1 MSDPGFALPA
11 PVAAGASTPAGAPVP
26 GVAVAGGGTCTL
38 SKGLSWALTP
48 PEQTTAKAQAQTT
61 NHALRD
67 DLRGASSQMEGNF
80 MRSYLGMMASLAR
93 SAGALRSVAHTLPSF
108 DGGGLKSVIGTGIQS
123 TLSHSLG
130 GTFPVETCRLNSAL
144 SAGSKTFRMASIYPF
159 RAWRYNPSTVRLED
173 VVTQPYDKISPA
185 MQEAYYQRSPYN
197 LVRIILGLP
206 ELFDAEH
213 GENVYTRAARDFR
226 AWRDQSVLVQERDP
240 SIFAYSQRFRVP
252 GTDVVKERRGFI
264 ALGKL
269 HEYADQVVFRHE
281 QTLSK
286 PKSDRLNLL
295 KATHAHFG
303 QIFMLYS
310 DPAGSVER
318 ILYDGAGPADAEVT
332 DEYNVLHRVWRVSDP
347 AVIRLLISTMADK
360 KLIIADGHHR
370 YETALNYSK
379 QHVPASPTRTEHNA
393 NELPQPAFPES
404 AVMMTFVNM
413 DADGLVIL
421 PTHRVVHS
429 LSGFDPAAFSGASE
443 QFFTV
448 EKLPHSSAAT
458 YISKLRHE
466 KDTAFVAVTRIGA
479 FLLRSK
485 PDASAAA
492 LAALPENQRQ
502 LDLSH
507 LHGIIFDRLLGL
519 DADKVREQTNL
530 RYLRDAAEAVDQVQR
545 GEADVTFLTNP
556 VTMEQLREVAFAGS
570 VMPQKS
576 TDFFPKL
583 LSGLAIYA
591 LE

>member
-1 MSDPGFALPA
+1 
-11 PVAAGASTPAGAPVP
+11 
-26 GVAVAGGGTCTL
+26 
-38 SKGLSWALTP
+38 
-48 PEQTTAKAQAQTT
+48 
-61 NHALRD
+61 
-67 DLRGASSQMEGNF
+67 
-80 MRSYLGMMASLAR
+80 MASLAR
-93 SAGALRSVAHTLPSF
+93 LARTPRPSACTLSLF
-108 DGGGLKSVIGTGIQS
+108 DAAWLKSVIGAGIQS
-123 TLSHSLG
+123 TLSASSG
-130 GTFPVETCRLNSAL
+130 GTFPVGFGRAKPAL
-144 SAGSKTFRMASIYPF
+144 SLGSKTFRMASIYPF
-159 RAWRYNPSTVRLED
+159 RAWRYNPSAVRLED

-206 ELFDAEH
+206 ELFDAER
-213 GENVYTRAARDFR
+213 GENVYTRAARDLK
-226 AWRDQSVLVQERDP
+226 AWREQSVLVQERDP

-252 GTDVVKERRGFI
+252 GSAEIPGSDKIKERRGFI

-286 PKSDRLNLL
+286 PKSDRLKLL
-295 KATHAHFG
+295 KATRAHFG

-310 DPAGSVER
+310 DPAGTAEK
-318 ILYDGAGPADAEVT
+318 ILYDDAGPADAEVT
-332 DEYNVLHRVWRVSDP
+332 DEYGVLHQVWRVGDP
-347 AVIRLLISTMADK
+347 AVIRLLTSTMADK

-379 QHVPASPTRTEHNA
+379 EHAPSALPRAEHNT
-393 NELPQPAFPES
+393 NELPHPVYPEA

-413 DADGLVIL
+413 DSDGLVIL

-429 LSGFDPAAFSGASE
+429 LPSFDPAAFAQAAE
-443 QFFTV
+443 QFFSV
-448 EKLPHSSAAT
+448 EKLPDSPATSYIHSLSRQT
-458 YISKLRHE
+458 GV
-466 KDTAFVAVTRIGA
+466 AFVAVTRSGA
-479 FLLRSK
+479 VLLRSK
-485 PDASAAA
+485 PNAAAAA
-492 LAALPENQRQ
+492 LASLPENQRQ

-507 LHGIIFDRLLGL
+507 LHTIILDRLLGL
-519 DADKVREQTNL
+519 DAEKVREQTNL

-545 GEADVTFLTNP
+545 READVAFLTNP

-583 LSGLAIYA
+583 LSGLTIYA

>member
-1 MSDPGFALPA
+1 
-11 PVAAGASTPAGAPVP
+11 
-26 GVAVAGGGTCTL
+26 
-38 SKGLSWALTP
+38 
-48 PEQTTAKAQAQTT
+48 
-61 NHALRD
+61 
-67 DLRGASSQMEGNF
+67 
-80 MRSYLGMMASLAR
+80 MA
-93 SAGALRSVAHTLPSF
+93 
-108 DGGGLKSVIGTGIQS
+108 
-123 TLSHSLG
+123 
-130 GTFPVETCRLNSAL
+130 N
-144 SAGSKTFRMASIYPF
+144 IYPF
-159 RAWRYNPSTVRLED
+159 RAWRYNLSAVRLQD

-206 ELFDAEH
+206 ELFDAER
-213 GENVYTRAARDFR
+213 GENVYSRAARDFR
-226 AWRDQSVLVQERDP
+226 AWRDQSILVQEKDP
-240 SIFAYSQRFRVP
+240 CIFAYAQRFRVP
-252 GTDVVKERRGFI
+252 GSDEVKERRGFI

-295 KATHAHFG
+295 KATRAHFG

-310 DPAGSVER
+310 DPAGSVEK
-318 ILYDGAGPADAEVT
+318 ILYEGAGPADGEVT
-332 DEYNVLHRVWRVSDP
+332 DEYGVLHRVWRVSDP
-347 AVIRLLISTMADK
+347 AVIRLLTSTMADK

-379 QHVPASPTRTEHNA
+379 EHTPTAPPRTEHNA
-393 NELPQPAFPES
+393 SDLPQPAYPES
-404 AVMMTFVNM
+404 VVMMTFVSM
-413 DADGLVIL
+413 DSDGLVIL

-429 LSGFDPAAFSGASE
+429 LSSFDPAAFTRAAE
-443 QFFTV
+443 QFFSV
-448 EKLPHSSAAT
+448 EKLPDTSATACIDT
-458 YISKLRHE
+458 LRQQSG
-466 KDTAFVAVTRIGA
+466 TAFVAVTRSGA

-485 PDASAAA
+485 PDATAAT

-507 LHGIIFDRLLGL
+507 LHTIILDKLLGL
-519 DADKVREQTNL
+519 DAEKVREQTNL
-530 RYLRDAAEAVDQVQR
+530 RYLRDAAEAVEQVQR

-583 LSGLAIYA
+583 LSGLTIYA